1 VPGGARAIG
10 LRIRRASMPLLA
22 RTAIAALLAA
32 LLGGC
37 ALASSIGTT
46 APTGITQ
53 QLLVRSLERA
63 LGELDLA
70 RLRGAPVGLEVTV
83 HAGNDAFVKDFVT
96 TWMKVHGVRV
106 VGDAPSMKL
115 KMFVS
120 VYGTDRDQT
129 LIGVPAFQAP
139 VVNLPIPEVAFF
151 KWVRNRGQAE
161 LRLWAFDSKGDT
173 VLDAPAPGVGRA
185 KYDDFTVLL
194 FIGFTR
200 SDVDQR
206 PD

>member
-1 VPGGARAIG
+1 
-10 LRIRRASMPLLA
+10 MPVLA
-22 RTAIAALLAA
+22 RTAAAALLAV

-37 ALASSIGTT
+37 SLASSIGTT
-46 APTGITQ
+46 APTGISQ
-53 QLLVRSLERA
+53 QLLIRSLERA
-63 LGELDLA
+63 LSDLDLSH
-70 RLRGAPVGLEVTV
+70 LRGEPVGLEVTV
-83 HAGNDAFVKDFVT
+83 HAGNEAFVRDFVT

-106 VGDAPSMKL
+106 GGDTPSQKL

-139 VVNLPIPEVAFF
+139 VVNVPIPELAFF

-161 LRLWAFDSKGDT
+161 LRLWAFDAKGNS
-173 VLDAPAPGVGRA
+173 VVDAPAPGIGRA

>member
-1 VPGGARAIG
+1 
-10 LRIRRASMPLLA
+10 MPVVV
-22 RTAIAALLAA
+22 RTALAALLAV

-37 ALASSIGTT
+37 SLANSLGAT
-46 APTGITQ
+46 APAGITQ

-63 LGELDLA
+63 LSDLDLSH
-70 RLRGAPVGLEVTV
+70 LRAGSVGLEVTV
-83 HAGNDAFVKDFVT
+83 QAGNEAFVKDFVA
-96 TWMKVHGVRV
+96 TWMKAHGVRV
-106 VGDAPSMKL
+106 VGDAPDRKL
-115 KMFVS
+115 KVFVS

-139 VVNLPIPEVAFF
+139 VMNVPIPELALF

-161 LRLWAFDSKGDT
+161 LRLWAFDAKGDSL
-173 VLDAPAPGVGRA
+173 VDAPAPGVGRA
-185 KYDDFTVLL
+185 KLDDFTILL

-206 PD
+206 AN

>member
-1 VPGGARAIG
+1 
-10 LRIRRASMPLLA
+10 MPVLA
-22 RTAIAALLAA
+22 RTAVAALLAA

-37 ALASSIGTT
+37 SLANSLGAT
-46 APTGITQ
+46 APAGITQ

-63 LGELDLA
+63 LADLDLSH
-70 RLRGAPVGLEVTV
+70 LQGEPVGLEVTV
-83 HAGNDAFVKDFVT
+83 QAGNEAFVKDFVT

-106 VGDAPSMKL
+106 GGDAPDRKL

-120 VYGTDRDQT
+120 VYGTDHDQT
-129 LIGVPAFQAP
+129 LIGLPAFQAP
-139 VVNLPIPEVAFF
+139 VVNVPVPELALF

-161 LRLWAFDSKGDT
+161 LRLWAFDRKGDT
-173 VLDAPAPGVGRA
+173 LVDAPAPGIGRA
-185 KYDDFTVLL
+185 KLDDFTLLL

-200 SDVDQR
+200 SDIDQR